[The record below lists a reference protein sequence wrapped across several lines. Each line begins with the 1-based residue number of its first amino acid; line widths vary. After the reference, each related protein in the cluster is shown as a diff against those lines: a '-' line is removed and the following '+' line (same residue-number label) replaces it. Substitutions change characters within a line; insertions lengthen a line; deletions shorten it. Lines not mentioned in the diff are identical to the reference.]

1 MITTV
6 TIIEDDRKYAGLLKE
21 IIDKDKEMA
30 CIATYFNC
38 ETALTGFKENPTNVI
53 IMDIQLPDGNGI
65 DLTAQFKKLHSP
77 LHIIINTSFDDD
89 QRVFNSLKVGANGY
103 IIKMDDPDNIVGSIK
118 EVLQGGAPMS
128 MSIARKVVE
137 YFNKREI
144 KAERLEALSDKENEL
159 LYLLSK
165 GLLYKEIGEK
175 MNIAM
180 NTVKKHC
187 GNIYRKLQVNNRTEA
202 IILLNK
208 KG

>member
-6 TIIEDDRKYAGLLKE
+6 TIIEDDRRYAKLLKE
-21 IIDKDKEMA
+21 IIDKDEALACMA
-30 CIATYFNC
+30 IYYNC
-38 ETALTGFKENPTNVI
+38 EAALTGFNESPTDLI

-65 DLTAQFKKLHSP
+65 DLTAQFKKMHPS
-77 LHIIINTSFDDD
+77 LHIVMNTSFDDD
-89 QRVFNSLKVGANGY
+89 ERVFNSLKVGANGY
-103 IIKMDDPDNIVGSIK
+103 VIKMDDPDNIVVSIK

-137 YFNKREI
+137 YFNKQEL
-144 KAERLEALSDKENEL
+144 KVERLEELSDKENEL

-165 GLLYKEIGEK
+165 GLLYKEIGKK